1 MLITLL
7 SDLGTK
13 DAAAAAAR
21 AALMHT
27 IADAEVVDIS
37 HGVSRHNWREA
48 AYLLSTAYNTFP
60 QGTVHLIPVAV
71 FTERQPRMI
80 MAKKEGYY
88 FIAPDNG
95 LLTAALGIDTM
106 TSVWLCHQY
115 AKPYNFTQWLS
126 DAAALIHTLPQG
138 EQLLKAGYTLTT
150 QPPLPPPHVTPINV
164 VCRAL
169 YADRYN
175 NIVVNITQKEFDN
188 LQHNRQFKIRTFKGQ
203 NITSVS
209 RHYNDV
215 AIGEPLC
222 RFNKAGF
229 LEVAVNHGSA
239 LELFG
244 LEKGDTTAL
253 DYHTVRINF
262 NQ

>member
-1 MLITLL
+1 MIITLL
-7 SDLGTK
+7 TDMGTK
-13 DAAAAAAR
+13 DAAVAATK
-21 AALMHT
+21 AALMGA

-37 HGVSRHNWREA
+37 HGISRHNWREA
-48 AYLLSTAYNTFP
+48 AYLLSTAYHSFP
-60 QGTVHLIPVAV
+60 QGTVHLVPVAV

-80 MAKKEGYY
+80 LAKKDGHY

-95 LLTAALGIDTM
+95 LLPAALGIDTIATVM
-106 TSVWLCHQY
+106 LCHQY

-126 DAAALIHTLPQG
+126 DAAKIIPSLPEGENLLEDGFALI
-138 EQLLKAGYTLTT
+138 T

-188 LQHNRQFKIRTFKGQ
+188 IQQSRQFKIRTFKGQ
-203 NITSVS
+203 NITSIS
-209 RHYNDV
+209 RHYSDV

-239 LELFG
+239 MELFG
-244 LEKGDTTAL
+244 LEPGDTTAL
-253 DYHTVRINF
+253 DYHTVRIYF
-262 NQ
+262 N